1 MIVDAKLHE
10 ATFILLESSSKEI
23 VYYSLGVLI
32 NLLTE
37 AEFKAKYKLD
47 IVCAVLEILKECSQ
61 EDFDIVAIG
70 LRCLGSVVEGGTE
83 NLDGQLLK
91 DVE

>member
-1 MIVDAKLHE
+1 M
-10 ATFILLESSSKEI
+10 
-23 VYYSLGVLI
+23 LI
-32 NLLTE
+32 NLLTDTD
-37 AEFKAKYKLD
+37 FKAKFKLD

-61 EDFDIVAIG
+61 DDFDIVAIG

-91 DVE
+91 EVEDALQRLGGQCDMLMVSGSLM